1 MARIKNKCI
10 MKIDDDTN
18 YYTYMYLQG
27 GTSINSMQVLLGIF
41 LNSNLMHM
49 FFFFAF
55 ADCIVSTIHRE

>member
-10 MKIDDDTN
+10 MKIDDDTT
-18 YYTYMYLQG
+18 TYMYLQA

-49 FFFFAF
+49 FFFAF
-55 ADCIVSTIHRE
+55 ADCIFSTIYHE

>member
-10 MKIDDDTN
+10 MKIDDGTT
-18 YYTYMYLQG
+18 TYMYYLQT

-49 FFFFAF
+49 FFFAF
-55 ADCIVSTIHRE
+55 ADCIFSTIHRE